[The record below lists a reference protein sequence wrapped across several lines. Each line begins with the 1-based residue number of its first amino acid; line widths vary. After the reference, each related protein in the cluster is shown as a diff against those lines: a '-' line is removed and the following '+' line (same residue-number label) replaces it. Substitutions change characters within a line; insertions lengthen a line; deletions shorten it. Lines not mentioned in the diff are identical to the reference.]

1 MKPLQNRIDF
11 CVIISVDGANPN
23 GDPLVPGY
31 PRILYDGHGEISDVC
46 IKRKIRNRLQD
57 MGEEI
62 FVQQDDRIDDGY
74 RSLKARAM
82 GFNEFKDEYSKK
94 NSDPKAI
101 KDITCKK
108 WIDVR
113 TFGQVFPF
121 KGLGSVSTGIRGCMS
136 LSPAISLNI
145 PDIKEY
151 QIIKSTNLDE
161 TSDGR
166 KDNATLFYQHR
177 IVESAYVT

>member
-136 LSPAISLNI
+136 LSCLL
-145 PDIKEY
+145 Y
-151 QIIKSTNLDE
+151 
-161 TSDGR
+161 TSPSPRD
-166 KDNATLFYQHR
+166 
-177 IVESAYVT
+177 S